1 MALVH
6 DSFILAAATPTII
19 ATIPAGNP
27 LTSVLITNV
36 NASSVYIGD
45 ASVATG
51 NSADRGIKIAT
62 DSTKEIWLN
71 AGDVLYGISAAGTGS
86 SYDVAVLY
94 SKVLG

>member
-6 DSFILAAATPTII
+6 NSFILAAATPTLI
-19 ATIPAGNP
+19 ATIPDGNP

-45 ASVATG
+45 SSVATG
-51 NSADRGIKIAT
+51 NTIDRGIKIAT

-71 AGDVLYGISAAGTGS
+71 SGDTLYAISAGGTGS

-94 SKVLG
+94 SKVIG

>member
-1 MALVH
+1 MTLYH
-6 DSFILAAATPTII
+6 ESFTLAAATPKII

-36 NASSVYIGD
+36 NAASVYIGD
-45 ASVATG
+45 STVVTTG
-51 NSADRGIKIAT
+51 SADRGIKIPA

-71 AGDVLYGISAAGTGS
+71 AGDVLYAVSAAGTSS

-94 SKVLG
+94 SKVIG

>member
-6 DSFILAAATPTII
+6 NSFILAAATPTVI

-51 NSADRGIKIAT
+51 NTVDRGIKIAT

-71 AGDVLYGISAAGTGS
+71 AGDVLYAISSAGTGS

-94 SKVLG
+94 STVTS

>member
-6 DSFILAAATPTII
+6 NSFILAAATPTVI

-36 NASSVYIGD
+36 NAGSVYIGD
-45 ASVATG
+45 SSVATG
-51 NSADRGIKIAT
+51 NTADRGIKIAT

-71 AGDVLYGISAAGTGS
+71 SGDTLYAISSAGTGS

-94 SKVLG
+94 STVTR

>member
-6 DSFILAAATPTII
+6 NSFILAAATPTVI

-27 LTSVLITNV
+27 LTNVVITNV

-45 ASVATG
+45 ASVATAG
-51 NSADRGIKIAT
+51 TADRGIRVSTNAT
-62 DSTKEIWLN
+62 ERIWLN
-71 AGDVLYGISAAGTGS
+71 AGDVLYAISAAGTGS

-94 SKVLG
+94 STVVG

>member
-6 DSFILAAATPTII
+6 NSFILAAATPTLI
-19 ATIPAGNP
+19 ATIPDGNP

-45 ASVATG
+45 SSVATG
-51 NSADRGIKIAT
+51 NTIDRGIKIAT

-71 AGDVLYGISAAGTGS
+71 SGDTLYAISAAGTGS

-94 SKVLG
+94 SKVIG

>member
-1 MALVH
+1 MTLVH
-6 DSFILAAATPTII
+6 NSFILAAATPTII

-45 ASVATG
+45 DSVATG
-51 NSADRGIKIAT
+51 NTADRGIKIAT

-71 AGDVLYGISAAGTGS
+71 AGDKLYAISSAGTSS

-94 SKVLG
+94 SKVTG